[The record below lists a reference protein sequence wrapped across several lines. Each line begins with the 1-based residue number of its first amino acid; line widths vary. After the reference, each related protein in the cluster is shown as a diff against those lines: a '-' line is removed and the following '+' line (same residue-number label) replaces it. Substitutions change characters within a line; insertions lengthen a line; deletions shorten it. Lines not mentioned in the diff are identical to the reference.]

1 MRAFLVGLA
10 LAISS
15 GLSAAAL
22 ACTADDFGK
31 AVDEA
36 GAQLRAYNAD
46 AAPKLNAKLKQL
58 GTRKGWKDGEIEE
71 RALSFLTDEKIAA
84 FDTTADELL
93 TRIDMLGRVPAGGAP
108 DCAKLDELK
117 AASLELLAVMKA
129 KTSHSMAR
137 LDAELGASPAPA
149 ASAAEKGAADKV
161 AAAPVAVPAPSASP
175 PSPAPAAAP
184 EKSEPPKP
192 APAAPKSAAV
202 PPPAAAPQGA
212 NSPGWTTTTEQA
224 KLDDAYRPP
233 QDAPPASPQPLQQG
247 TLLPPEEGYT
257 IDEIREASRGFFGT
271 ISTSLASVIE
281 HAFSQS
287 GRPSAYV
294 LGTEGGGAFLAGLRY
309 GEGTL
314 YLRQGGTRKVYW
326 HGPSVGYDFGAAGSR
341 TLFLIYGLRDEAA
354 IFRHYAGVDGSAYV
368 VGGFGITY
376 LQGGGVIMA
385 PIRSGL
391 GLRVGANIGYIRFTP
406 ERSWNPF

>member
-1 MRAFLVGLA
+1 MRAILVGLA

-15 GLSAAAL
+15 AVSAAAL

-36 GAQLRAYNAD
+36 GAQLRAYNGE

-58 GTRKGWKDGEIEE
+58 GAKKGWKDGEVEE
-71 RALSFLTDEKIAA
+71 RALSFLADEKIAA
-84 FDTTADELL
+84 FDVTADELL

-129 KTSHSMAR
+129 KTAHSNAR
-137 LDAELGASPAPA
+137 LDAELGAAAAP
-149 ASAAEKGAADKV
+149 EKGADKV
-161 AAAPVAVPAPSASP
+161 AAAPAAAPPPAVSPVPPAV
-175 PSPAPAAAP
+175 PAPAAAP

-192 APAAPKSAAV
+192 ASAAPKTAAV
-202 PPPAAAPQGA
+202 PPPVPAPAPQGG
-212 NSPGWTTTTEQA
+212 NPPSWTTTTEQA

-233 QDAPPASPQPLQQG
+233 QDAPPASPPPQG
-247 TLLPPEEGYT
+247 ALLPPEDGYT

-271 ISTSLASVIE
+271 ISTSLASIIE

-314 YLRQGGTRKVYW
+314 YLRQGGTRKVHW
-326 HGPSVGYDFGAAGSR
+326 HGPSVGYDFGASGSR
-341 TLFLIYGLRDEAA
+341 TLFLIYGLKDEAA
-354 IFRHYAGVDGSAYV
+354 IFRHYAGIDGSAYV

-406 ERSWNPF
+406 EPSWNPF